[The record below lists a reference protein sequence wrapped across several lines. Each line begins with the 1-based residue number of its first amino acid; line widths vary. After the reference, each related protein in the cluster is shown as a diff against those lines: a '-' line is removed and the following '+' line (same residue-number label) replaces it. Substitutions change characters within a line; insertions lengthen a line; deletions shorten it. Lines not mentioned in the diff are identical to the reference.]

1 MIFNGIEF
9 IKKYGKKINLF
20 KFTKAHLHTVC
31 VSSHTYTTLY
41 SGSRNSNYLKKKSIS
56 AAPVNKENVQ

>member
-9 IKKYGKKINLF
+9 IKKYGKKIYLF

-41 SGSRNSNYLKKKSIS
+41 SDSRNSNYLKKKK
-56 AAPVNKENVQ
+56 V